1 MFFRRCALEV
11 NLGKPWRMIN
21 AYSPQAVLNSH
32 FCNHSEEER
41 GFVTTTTEIEL
52 NLALD
57 RGYVV
62 KHVYT

>member
-1 MFFRRCALEV
+1 
-11 NLGKPWRMIN
+11 MIN